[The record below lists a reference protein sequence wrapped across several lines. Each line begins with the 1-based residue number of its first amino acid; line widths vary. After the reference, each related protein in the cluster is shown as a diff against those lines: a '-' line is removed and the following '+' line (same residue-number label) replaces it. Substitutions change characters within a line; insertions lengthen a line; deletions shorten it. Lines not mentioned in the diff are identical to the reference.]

1 MQATI
6 ITVTWDETYKA
17 QMGNLRMVSKGE
29 RTFRRQADA
38 DKFVA
43 DLHSPDMIEFSAFA
57 GRDNKIENI
66 EVKCNKATGE

>member
-1 MQATI
+1 MIATI
-6 ITVTWDETYKA
+6 IKVTWTETYNA
-17 QMGNLRMVSKGE
+17 QMGNSRMVSKGE

-43 DLHSPDMIEFSAFA
+43 DLQSKEMIEFSMFT

-66 EVKCNKATGE
+66 QVA